1 MLRGI
6 FALCAGLFAAMIAI
20 TGVEL
25 VMAKWLYPVPVG
37 VDLRDATQ
45 VQAFALSMPTAAHA
59 LILGGWL
66 LGAVLGGAVGSK
78 LDPVY
83 PRLPATL
90 VGTFIGIG
98 TLLAAQQAMHPTW
111 VYTLGTLL
119 PVPAALLA
127 AWLVRRVSPA
137 PGK

>member
-25 VMAKWLYPVPVG
+25 VMAKWLYPVPPG
-37 VDLRDATQ
+37 LDLRDAAQ
-45 VQAFALSMPTAAHA
+45 VRDFAMAMPMTAHA

-66 LGAVLGGAVGSK
+66 LGAFVGGAVGAK
-78 LDPVY
+78 LEPVY

-90 VGTFIGIG
+90 VGAFIGIA
-98 TLLAAQQAMHPTW
+98 TMFAAQQAMHPSW
-111 VYTLGTLL
+111 IYVLGTVL
-119 PVPAALLA
+119 PAPVALLA
-127 AWLVRRVSPA
+127 AWLVRRAWPA

>member
-25 VMAKWLYPVPVG
+25 VMAKWLYPVPAG
-37 VDLRDATQ
+37 VDLRDAAQ
-45 VQAFALSMPTAAHA
+45 VQAFALSMPASAHA
-59 LILGGWL
+59 LILSGWL
-66 LGAVLGGAVGSK
+66 LGAFAGGAVGSK
-78 LDPVY
+78 LDPLY

-90 VGTFIGIG
+90 VGAFIGIG
-98 TLLAAQQAMHPTW
+98 TMISAQQAMHPNW
-111 VYTLGTLL
+111 VYALGTVL

-127 AWLVRRVSPA
+127 AWLVRKASPA

>member
-1 MLRGI
+1 VLRGI
-6 FALCAGLFAAMIAI
+6 FALCAGLFAAMIAS

-25 VMAKWLYPVPVG
+25 VMAKWLYPVPTG
-37 VDLRDATQ
+37 LDLRDAAQ
-45 VQAFALSMPTAAHA
+45 VQAFAMSMPTSAHA

-66 LGAVLGGAVGSK
+66 LGALVGGAVGSK

-90 VGTFIGIG
+90 VGAFIGIG
-98 TLLAAQQAMHPTW
+98 TMISAQQAMHPTW
-111 VYTLGTLL
+111 VYALGTVL
-119 PVPAALLA
+119 PVLVALLA
-127 AWLVRRVSPA
+127 AWLVRRVWPA

>member
-1 MLRGI
+1 VLRGI

-25 VMAKWLYPVPVG
+25 AMAKWLYPVPPG
-37 VDLRDATQ
+37 VDLRDAAQ
-45 VQAFALSMPTAAHA
+45 VQAFALAMPATAHA

-66 LGAVLGGAVGSK
+66 LGAFAGGAVGAR

-90 VGTFIGIG
+90 VGAFIGIA
-98 TLLAAQQAMHPTW
+98 TMISARQAMHPSW
-111 VYTLGTLL
+111 VYILGTVL
-119 PVPAALLA
+119 PVPLALLA
-127 AWLVRRVSPA
+127 AWLVRRAWPA
-137 PGK
+137 PGR